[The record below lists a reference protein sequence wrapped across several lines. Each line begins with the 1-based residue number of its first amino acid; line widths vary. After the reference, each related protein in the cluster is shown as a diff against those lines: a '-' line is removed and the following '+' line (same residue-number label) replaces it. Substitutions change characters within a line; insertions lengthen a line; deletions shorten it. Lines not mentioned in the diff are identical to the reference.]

1 MKIIL
6 AIDSFKGCLSSVEA
20 EQAAF
25 DGIKQIIPEADIISI
40 PIADGGEGM
49 LEAMMAAEPSI
60 EKKKIRVHDPLMRPI
75 TTSYG
80 ISYSNSTAI
89 IEMALTSGLNLISL
103 SERNPMNTTT
113 YGLGEMIRDAV
124 ESNLKHLIIG
134 IGGSATNDAGI
145 GLLSALG
152 YKFLGKSGELC
163 GISGSSL
170 LDIQSIEGNEAIE
183 LPDDI
188 NITVASDVSNPLYG
202 KTGAAYIFAP
212 QKGAS
217 STMVKELDNGL
228 KHFADIVASE
238 MDEDYSKF
246 PGAGAAG
253 GVGFALKSFLH
264 AEFILGIELVLNTI
278 GYEKLLSNADIV
290 ITGEG
295 CIDAQTLSGKVPF
308 GILKRTLASRV
319 PVIAIAGK
327 VDNKDL
333 LLQQGFH
340 DIIGINPV
348 GIDKETA
355 MNKDYAINRIRLT
368 MDDIMNRFI
377 NNH

>member
-25 DGIKQIIPEADIISI
+25 DGIKQIIPEADIISV

-75 TTSYG
+75 TSSYG
-80 ISYSNSTAI
+80 ISFLNSTAI
-89 IEMALTSGLNLISL
+89 IEMASTSGLSLISL

-113 YGLGEMIRDAV
+113 YGLGEMIRDAI
-124 ESNLKHLIIG
+124 ESNLKHLVIG

-145 GLLSALG
+145 GMLSALG

-163 GISGSSL
+163 GISGSNL
-170 LDIQSIEGNEAIE
+170 FDIQSIEGNEAIE

-202 KTGAAYIFAP
+202 KTGAAYIFAS

-228 KHFADIVASE
+228 KHFADIVTSK
-238 MDEDYSKF
+238 MNKDYSKF

-253 GVGFALKSFLH
+253 GVGFALMSFLH
-264 AEFILGIELVLNTI
+264 ARFIPGIELVLNTI

-295 CIDAQTLSGKVPF
+295 CIDAQTLLGKVPF
-308 GILKRTLASRV
+308 GILKRTMASLV

-333 LLQQGFH
+333 LLQRGFQ
-340 DIIGINPV
+340 DIIGINPI

-368 MDDIMNRFI
+368 MNDIMNRFI

>member
-25 DGIKQIIPEADIISI
+25 DGIKQIIPEADIISV

-75 TTSYG
+75 TSSYG
-80 ISYSNSTAI
+80 ISFLNSTAI
-89 IEMALTSGLNLISL
+89 IEMASTSGLNLISL

-113 YGLGEMIRDAV
+113 YGLGEMIRDAI
-124 ESNLKHLIIG
+124 ESNLKHLVIG

-145 GLLSALG
+145 GMLSALG

-170 LDIQSIEGNEAIE
+170 LDIQSIEENEAIE

-202 KTGAAYIFAP
+202 KTGAAYIFAS

-228 KHFADIVASE
+228 KHFADIVTSK
-238 MDEDYSKF
+238 MNKDYSKF

-253 GVGFALKSFLH
+253 GVGFALMSFLH
-264 AEFILGIELVLNTI
+264 ARFIPGIELVLNTI

-295 CIDAQTLSGKVPF
+295 CIDAQTLLGKVPF
-308 GILKRTLASRV
+308 GILKRTMASLV

-333 LLQQGFH
+333 LLQRGFQ
-340 DIIGINPV
+340 DIIGINPI

-368 MDDIMNRFI
+368 MNDIMNRFI